1 MWQKGVLR
9 RTGRDSRAGA
19 CMRAQRKGHGRA
31 EWEDS
36 CLQTAKRGLQKPAL
50 LPLDHGLLVSYLRE
64 NKHLLVYFAWESK
77 PTNTMVRLI
86 MMMMI
91 NCNLSLWR
99 AVWNEYQNS
108 IQLDPAP
115 FQLPNVM
122 ILQSQ
127 SILNSSRQSFFST
140 IFVISP
146 QIGSI
151 NVHPNLSLRD
161 LRQFAISIAPRA
173 RRNTQPFSGLLFE
186 ANTHS
191 WVPNAAVFPWSE
203 YRPETE
209 CWPFLQQYPVY
220 SSSAEN
226 GNLRTAILPSSCTN
240 SWRVSLVS
248 QLAKNP
254 PAMQE
259 SACNATDPSSI
270 PGLGRCPGKGNSN
283 PL

>member
-1 MWQKGVLR
+1 
-9 RTGRDSRAGA
+9 
-19 CMRAQRKGHGRA
+19 
-31 EWEDS
+31 
-36 CLQTAKRGLQKPAL
+36 
-50 LPLDHGLLVSYLRE
+50 
-64 NKHLLVYFAWESK
+64 
-77 PTNTMVRLI
+77 
-86 MMMMI
+86 
-91 NCNLSLWR
+91 
-99 AVWNEYQNS
+99 
-108 IQLDPAP
+108 
-115 FQLPNVM
+115 M

-220 SSSAEN
+220 SSSADN
-226 GNLRTAILPSSCTN
+226 GTAILPSSCTS
-240 SWRVSLVS
+240 SWRLSLVA

-259 SACNATDPSSI
+259 TACNAIDPSSI
-270 PGLGRCPGKGNSN
+270 PESGRYPGKVNGN

>member
-1 MWQKGVLR
+1 MVLKQQHSLHYSWWLQWVWHYLAQLSTSSSACVISLQLKTSWSHWKCLFTHIWYLNLETLNNDGENSWYLMWQKGVLR

-108 IQLDPAP
+108 IQ
-115 FQLPNVM
+115 
-122 ILQSQ
+122 
-127 SILNSSRQSFFST
+127 
-140 IFVISP
+140 
-146 QIGSI
+146 
-151 NVHPNLSLRD
+151 
-161 LRQFAISIAPRA
+161 
-173 RRNTQPFSGLLFE
+173 
-186 ANTHS
+186 
-191 WVPNAAVFPWSE
+191 
-203 YRPETE
+203 
-209 CWPFLQQYPVY
+209 
-220 SSSAEN
+220 
-226 GNLRTAILPSSCTN
+226 
-240 SWRVSLVS
+240 
-248 QLAKNP
+248 
-254 PAMQE
+254 
-259 SACNATDPSSI
+259 
-270 PGLGRCPGKGNSN
+270 
-283 PL
+283 